1 MIPSLHQTL
10 ASAKKKVE
18 TSQPVFKKM
27 SKKNLDRDKKFEEI
41 KNTVAKKTKAKE
53 AEPEEEVVR
62 EAYVGKQRKIIVFG
76 FWGKSCVNVNCVKK
90 NLDNK
95 LQKKT

>member
-62 EAYVGKQRKIIVFG
+62 EAYVGKQRKIIVLG
-76 FWGKSCVNVNCVKK
+76 FWGKSYVPKCELC
-90 NLDNK
+90 
-95 LQKKT
+95 QKKFR